1 MDLADA
7 EQCIVLS
14 RCGTFAAIFVTRT
27 FILLVVESTYCNVA
41 SRSERSFF
49 NNAIP
54 LGVSEDDVLLDFSV
68 VVKLLQRISS
78 ILYIFLQS

>member
-7 EQCIVLS
+7 GAVYCIVS
-14 RCGTFAAIFVTRT
+14 GCGTFAAIFVTRT

-54 LGVSEDDVLLDFSV
+54 LGVSEDDEVLLD
-68 VVKLLQRISS
+68 SS
-78 ILYIFLQS
+78 RRRQAPSTHL